1 MTIFIRER
9 FIMIL
14 LSHLSAIDDPRR
26 REGRRFELAYLLLFT
41 LLAIISGANSY
52 RAITRFMQV
61 RLDWFKS
68 LTGIRWPRAP
78 SHTGLRKCLLK
89 LDGNEIEAALRRH
102 AGDNA
107 ESALI
112 AVDGKTLRGSLD
124 RFADKAAVQW
134 ISAFAGH
141 EKIVL
146 GHIELAGG
154 DKGGEIGAAQELI
167 GALGLTGKLFTFD
180 ALHCQKK
187 LWKSS
192 TPLEMTH

>member
-1 MTIFIRER
+1 MSS
-9 FIMIL
+9 L
-14 LSHLSAIDDPRR
+14 PRKTH
-26 REGRRFELAYLLLFT
+26 LFT

-124 RFADKAAVQW
+124 RFGIK
-134 ISAFAGH
+134 
-141 EKIVL
+141 
-146 GHIELAGG
+146 
-154 DKGGEIGAAQELI
+154 
-167 GALGLTGKLFTFD
+167 
-180 ALHCQKK
+180 QK
-187 LWKSS
+187 
-192 TPLEMTH
+192 

>member
-1 MTIFIRER
+1 MQ
-9 FIMIL
+9 L
-14 LSHLSAIDDPRR
+14 YSHLSAIDDPRR
-26 REGRRFELAYLLLFT
+26 REGRRFELADLLLFT

-52 RAITRFMQV
+52 REITRFMHA
-61 RLDWFKS
+61 RLEWFKA
-68 LTGIRWPRAP
+68 LTGVRWPRAP

-89 LDGNEIEAALRRH
+89 LDGDEIEAALRKH
-102 AGDNA
+102 AGEDIDA
-107 ESALI
+107 AHISI
-112 AVDGKTLRGSLD
+112 DGKTLRGSLD

-146 GHIELAGG
+146 GHVELADG

-167 GALGLTGKLFTFD
+167 ATLGLTGKLFTFD

-187 LWKSS
+187 RSKPS